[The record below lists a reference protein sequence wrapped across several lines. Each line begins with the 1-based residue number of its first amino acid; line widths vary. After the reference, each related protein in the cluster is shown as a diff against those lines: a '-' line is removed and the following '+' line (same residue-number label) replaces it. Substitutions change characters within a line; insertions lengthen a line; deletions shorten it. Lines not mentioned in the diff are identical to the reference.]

1 MENLREK
8 NEDILKSWIRFR
20 EEDLL
25 CHLTD
30 EDRKYKLYF
39 EEISEKILNKVYG
52 QNKVY
57 VEKQLE
63 LIHKNFID
71 YITYWNEKYYRS
83 GFRDGIEIIIGCLK
97 K

>member
-30 EDRKYKLYF
+30 ED
-39 EEISEKILNKVYG
+39 ENIN
-52 QNKVY
+52 
-57 VEKQLE
+57 
-63 LIHKNFID
+63 
-71 YITYWNEKYYRS
+71 YI
-83 GFRDGIEIIIGCLK
+83 LK
-97 K
+97 KLVKKF

>member
-1 MENLREK
+1 MENLKEK

-71 YITYWNEKYYRS
+71 YITYWNEKYYKS
-83 GFRDGIEIIIGCLK
+83 GFVDNFQLIIKML
-97 K
+97 